1 VAIPFQHAYNEFEAM
16 IKEIFDQITVTDGE
30 GNFLK
35 ISKPA
40 EKIFGISE
48 KDMLG
53 INARKLESEGIFDK
67 SITVRVLESRQQS
80 SLIQTTAASKRLVV
94 VGFPIFDERGKLYR
108 IVNFSRDVTNTKAFS
123 NYVQATKELFHW
135 LQEEY
140 IEKKA
145 EENMFIL
152 TNSAKMARVIK
163 LIKQIARTDATVLLL
178 GETGVGKSL
187 LAKIIHELS
196 PRKEHAFIRVNCGA
210 IPETLLESELFGYE
224 EGSFTGASKSGKK
237 GLLEVAN
244 GGTILFDE
252 IAEMPLHLQ
261 VKLLNVIHEKEFYRI
276 GGLTAIRTN
285 IRFIAASN
293 KDLKDMVKKGK
304 FREDLYYRLSVIPIE
319 IPPLRERK
327 EDIPTITKHLMSKY
341 IRKYGIEKE
350 ISADAVELL
359 KKYSWPGNI
368 RELENL
374 IERLIITSENPV
386 IETGDLVDLLSPCEG
401 ILGYDEIIPLKKAKE
416 LVEAEML
423 MKAYKQYKTTR
434 KIAEVLEV
442 DQSTVAKKIK
452 KIKDLNL
459 Y

>member
-1 VAIPFQHAYNEFEAM
+1 MAIQFQHAYNEFEAL

-40 EKIFGISE
+40 EKIFGVPE
-48 KDMLG
+48 KDMIG
-53 INARKLESEGIFDK
+53 INARKLEAEGVFDK
-67 SITVRVLESRQQS
+67 SITVRVLESRQQR
-80 SLIQTTAASKRLVV
+80 SLIQTTAASKRLLVD
-94 VGFPIFDERGKLYR
+94 GFPIFDDRGKLHR
-108 IVNFSRDVTNTKAFS
+108 IVNFSRDVTNMDVFS
-123 NYVQATKELFHW
+123 NYAKATKELFYW

-140 IEKKA
+140 IRKRA
-145 EENMFIL
+145 EENLFVL

-341 IRKYGIEKE
+341 IKNT
-350 ISADAVELL
+350 AL
-359 KKYSWPGNI
+359 KRNI
-368 RELENL
+368 CRC
-374 IERLIITSENPV
+374 S
-386 IETGDLVDLLSPCEG
+386 
-401 ILGYDEIIPLKKAKE
+401 
-416 LVEAEML
+416 
-423 MKAYKQYKTTR
+423 
-434 KIAEVLEV
+434 
-442 DQSTVAKKIK
+442 
-452 KIKDLNL
+452 
-459 Y
+459 